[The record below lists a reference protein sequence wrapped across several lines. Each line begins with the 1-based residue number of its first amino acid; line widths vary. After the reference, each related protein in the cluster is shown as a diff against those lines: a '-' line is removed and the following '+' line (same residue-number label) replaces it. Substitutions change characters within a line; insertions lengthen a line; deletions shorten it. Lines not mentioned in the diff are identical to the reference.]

1 MNELSDDFIQFE
13 TELSRLVTESAK
25 IESKND
31 LKGILIRL
39 TALQRIVYDE
49 INQNPIEIK

>member
-1 MNELSDDFIQFE
+1 MNELSDNFIQFE
-13 TELSRLVTESAK
+13 TELSRLVTDSAK

-49 INQNPIEIK
+49 INQNPIDIK